1 MFIMT
6 LHKLI
11 LYEDYLFLSKMLPY
25 LNNINE
31 KYCSKLDNEHT
42 IDLYAAVLSLKW
54 S

>member
-1 MFIMT
+1 MLIKT

-25 LNNINE
+25 LNTINE
-31 KYCSKLDNEHT
+31 RYCAKLGNEHT
-42 IDLYAAVLSLKW
+42 IDLYAAVLKLKW